1 MLVVCGESFSYG
13 TSEKT
18 WPAILAKKL
27 DLELINL
34 SIVGCSN
41 VAICHQL
48 QYVINSETIFPSLV
62 VTSLTAAERFEI
74 DENDQAAPALLRD
87 FRSNIDEIEEPLF
100 NNKPSITSGNVAS
113 QLRNINVEMLKPY
126 LMSSSYR
133 LSAQN
138 QAWAINYLMGQFRC
152 KKLLYRNIFPRYHK
166 DKSKYNNEHMFGL
179 RKVINSGPYDYEL
192 SMTKTTNH
200 LSDEENQQFA
210 DRVFADI
217 DIYNP

>member
-1 MLVVCGESFSYG
+1 MWVVG
-13 TSEKT
+13 
-18 WPAILAKKL
+18 
-27 DLELINL
+27 
-34 SIVGCSN
+34 N

-100 NNKPSITSGNVAS
+100 NNKPTITSGNVAS

-133 LSAQN
+133 LSHR
-138 QAWAINYLMGQFRC
+138 IKR
-152 KKLLYRNIFPRYHK
+152 
-166 DKSKYNNEHMFGL
+166 GL
-179 RKVINSGPYDYEL
+179 
-192 SMTKTTNH
+192 
-200 LSDEENQQFA
+200 
-210 DRVFADI
+210 
-217 DIYNP
+217 